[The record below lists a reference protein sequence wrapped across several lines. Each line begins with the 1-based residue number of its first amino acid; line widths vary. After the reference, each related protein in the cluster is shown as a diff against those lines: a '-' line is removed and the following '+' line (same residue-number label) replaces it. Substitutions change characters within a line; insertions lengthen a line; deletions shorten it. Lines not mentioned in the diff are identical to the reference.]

1 MNGRYDLR
9 SLKTITLI
17 GTGELRLALGKMSE
31 KTSRN
36 CSSLAAT
43 LRMSF
48 SPALPVRK
56 KCLDFTPVHVSLA
69 ATGES
74 SLTSKERIVAERR
87 ARQKAK
93 VPRFIWLP
101 PISANV
107 GHIRNGGI

>member
-17 GTGELRLALGKMSE
+17 GTGELRLALGKMRE

-36 CSSLAAT
+36 CSILAAT

-48 SPALPVRK
+48 SLALPVRK
-56 KCLDFTPVHVSLA
+56 KCLDFTLVHASLA

-74 SLTSKERIVAERR
+74 SLMLKERSVAERR

-93 VPRFIWLP
+93 INRFILLP
-101 PISANV
+101 PITANV
-107 GHIRNGGI
+107 NRSRNGGT